1 MNLADYTQRF
11 YSLPVVVLPAV
22 KLKLPTK
29 KGGVAY
35 WNCEL
40 NEMKD
45 PPAKATRTFRTS
57 PRVQSKQ
64 LELNHRWSHGRI
76 QLKVDSIHNL
86 LRQQI
91 ADDALCL
98 IGLTMV
104 DLFEDETDLFVAG
117 LAAGNQRVAVF

>member
-1 MNLADYTQRF
+1 MQASDVLMNVCLFIAP
-11 YSLPVVVLPAV
+11 S
-22 KLKLPTK
+22 
-29 KGGVAY
+29 G
-35 WNCEL
+35 
-40 NEMKD
+40 
-45 PPAKATRTFRTS
+45 
-57 PRVQSKQ
+57 
-64 LELNHRWSHGRI
+64 HI

-117 LAAGNQRVAVF
+117 LAAGNQRVAVGIKPLE